1 MDISG
6 HWAED
11 EILNATYRGWFRGM
25 DATHFVPNESTTRA
39 MMVTTLYRL
48 AGSPEVTEKSS
59 FTDVPENAWY
69 TDAVAW
75 AVQNGVTEGT
85 SEETFSPHEKVTR
98 EQAATFLYR
107 YATNVL
113 GFWFTLEGDLSGYTD
128 EDRISEFAAEAILW
142 ATDAGIFQGFPDGT
156 FQPQGA
162 LTRAQLAKILTVLN
176 RYAASY
182 SPW

>member
-1 MDISG
+1 M
-6 HWAED
+6 
-11 EILNATYRGWFRGM
+11 
-25 DATHFVPNESTTRA
+25 
-39 MMVTTLYRL
+39 
-48 AGSPEVTEKSS
+48 
-59 FTDVPENAWY
+59 
-69 TDAVAW
+69 
-75 AVQNGVTEGT
+75 TEGT
-85 SEETFSPHEKVTR
+85 SEETFSPHENVTR

-128 EDRISEFAAEAILW
+128 GDRISEFAAEAVLW
-142 ATDAGIFQGFPDGT
+142 ATDAGIFEGFPDGT

-182 SPW
+182 SPY

>member
-1 MDISG
+1 
-6 HWAED
+6 
-11 EILNATYRGWFRGM
+11 M
-25 DATHFVPNESTTRA
+25 DATHFVPNASTTRA

-59 FTDVPENAWY
+59 FTDVPENTWY

-85 SEETFSPHEKVTR
+85 SEETFSPHENVTR

-113 GFWFTLEGDLSGYTD
+113 GFWFTLEGDLSGYTAVSYTHPD
-128 EDRISEFAAEAILW
+128 VYKRQKVWYTIIVKSCHRAAGNLE
-142 ATDAGIFQGFPDGT
+142 
-156 FQPQGA
+156 
-162 LTRAQLAKILTVLN
+162 
-176 RYAASY
+176 
-182 SPW
+182 